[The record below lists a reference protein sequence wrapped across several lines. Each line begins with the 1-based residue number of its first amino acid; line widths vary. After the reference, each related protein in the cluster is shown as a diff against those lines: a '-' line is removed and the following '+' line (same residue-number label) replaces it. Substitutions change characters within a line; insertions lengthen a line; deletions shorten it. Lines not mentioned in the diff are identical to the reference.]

1 MKTINR
7 LAFLIVY
14 IVILT
19 CTTSCED
26 FIERN
31 LEKKSVT
38 VLAPYDGFLSNG
50 ASVTFWWEEL
60 KGAREYN
67 IQVVKPSFDVI
78 NSIVLDTNVTED
90 KLVYDFQPGNYQ
102 WRIKAK
108 NGGSETKY
116 VTMNFSVDSTQN
128 LSNQI
133 VSLIS
138 PANGSFTKSKSIVLK
153 WNKVSYA
160 DDYRVEILTSS
171 NSTLFVNAS
180 VTGDVLSYTFE
191 NEGTY
196 RWKVRAQNASSVSA
210 FSTANEITIDATT
223 PGVPTGLTVTKSVS
237 IPRNF
242 TFNWTRAADSGTELK
257 DSVYIYDNAATITP
271 IKQKLA
277 STASHIDSVS
287 IDGTYYWRVKTFD
300 KVGNISGFSAT
311 NTFTI
316 P

>member
-67 IQVVKPSFDVI
+67 IQVVKPSFDAI
-78 NSIVLDTNVTED
+78 NSVVLDTNVTED
-90 KLVYDFQPGNYQ
+90 KLIYNFLPGYYQ

-108 NGGSETKY
+108 NGGSESKY
-116 VTMNFSVDSTQN
+116 VTLNFSVDSSQSLN
-128 LSNQI
+128 NQI

-138 PANGSFTKSKSIVLK
+138 PSNGTFSKSRTVTLK
-153 WNKVSYA
+153 WNQLSYA
-160 DDYRVEILTSS
+160 DDYRVIILNEN
-171 NSTLFVNAS
+171 NSILYDNPAVA
-180 VTGDVLSYTFE
+180 DDELSYTFD
-191 NEGTY
+191 NDGTY
-196 RWKVRAQNASSVSA
+196 KWKVRAQNASSVSLY
-210 FSTANEITIDATT
+210 SNPNEITVDATT
-223 PGVPTGLTVTKSVS
+223 PGIAVGLTVTKSVT

-242 TFNWTRAADSGTELK
+242 TFTWTRATDSGTELK
-257 DSVYIYDNAATITP
+257 DSVYLYDNAATITP

-277 STASHIDSVS
+277 NTASHIDSVS
-287 IDGTYYWRVKTFD
+287 IDGTYYWRIKTFD
-300 KVGNISGFSAT
+300 KVGNISGFSTT